1 MKKKIPFTKEIPFKT
16 MISEITDINLEHDL
30 EILDTTIEGN
40 FIVSGK
46 YKMTDASV
54 IEEEFLHKIPFTI
67 EMDDRYDL
75 SKSKLSINDF
85 YFEIINEEILKVN
98 IEVLID
104 DYFEKEIEDIKTT
117 DDRGIIDKNEVD
129 SINNSN
135 DDEVLLL
142 DEVDTSLLKTNSD
155 SSVNSYPDKESNVM
169 KVESQKIVDAVDNN
183 IDANYAVNS
192 IDNSSKV
199 EAVSSDLKTS
209 DDSNSS
215 SENVTSIFS
224 SNFNDETFSTY
235 HVYIVRENDTLDEI
249 LDRYKV
255 LKEDVGNY
263 NDLSDIK
270 VGSKLIIPCSN
281 EQ

>member
-281 EQ
+281 E